1 MDTLPMMLN
10 HILQRKFV
18 VCNKGFTLI
27 ELLIV
32 IAIIATLAGIATPL
46 FSSYIDRVK
55 NQKAMVEIRMLSREI
70 SFFHNDNNRYPV
82 NLAEIGLGSLR
93 DPWGN
98 PYQYLPIAGTPKGK
112 LRKDHSMVPVN
123 QYYDLYSMGKDG
135 KSQAPFTAAASRDD
149 IVLAND
155 GAYIGPVSQ
164 Y

>member
-1 MDTLPMMLN
+1 MRLPQ
-10 HILQRKFV
+10 IFQRKFAGYD
-18 VCNKGFTLI
+18 KGFTLI

-55 NQKAMVEIRMLSREI
+55 NQRAVVEIRMLSREI
-70 SFFHNDNNRYPV
+70 SIFYNDNNRYPAK
-82 NLAEIGLGSLR
+82 LAEIGLGSLR

-98 PYQYLPIAGTPKGK
+98 PYQYLPVAGTPKGK

-135 KSQAPFTAAASRDD
+135 KSQAPFTAASSRDD

-155 GAYIGPVSQ
+155 GSYIGLVSQ